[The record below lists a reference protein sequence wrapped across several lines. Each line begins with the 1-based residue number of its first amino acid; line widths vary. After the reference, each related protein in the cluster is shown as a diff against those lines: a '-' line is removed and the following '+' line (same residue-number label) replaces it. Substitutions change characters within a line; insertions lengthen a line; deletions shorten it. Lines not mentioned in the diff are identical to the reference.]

1 MASAM
6 MESLFQRTLD
16 DLVKGL
22 RLQMIGESRYLAKAL
37 EEVRKEMKS
46 TDPVIKVTALQKLT
60 YLQMACGADM
70 SWASF
75 HIVEVMTMPR
85 FSHKKVGYLAAAQS
99 FHEGTD
105 VLVLTTNLLRKD
117 MGSKNEYETSM
128 AIECLS
134 RILNAD
140 LAAALTPEVFT
151 LMASSRSFLRKKA
164 TLVLLRVF
172 VRFPD
177 AIRVA
182 FKRLVEKMDDADP
195 QVVCAAVSVLC
206 ELTLKDPR
214 AYLPLAP
221 EFYRLFEKST
231 NNWLSIKLVKVFG
244 ALTPLEPRLGRKIAG
259 PLCDHMRKTHAKSL
273 LFECI
278 RTVTLG
284 LVDHEGAVKL
294 CVEKLR
300 ENMAL
305 GDPNLKYLGLKALA
319 ALMDSH
325 PWALESSKE
334 VIIKCLND
342 GDLSIQRS
350 ALVLIMGMVSESN
363 VEETV
368 QVLLRYAQSADAG
381 FCNELVSSILQTCS
395 RVRYELVSDFGWYV
409 SVLADIARIPHSEH
423 GDEVGR
429 QLVDIALRVESVRT
443 DVVRVSRGLLVDPA
457 LLGRAPLRGV
467 LCAAAWIVGEY
478 IERAPLGPYEILEA
492 LLQPR
497 TRLLPFSVHAVYLQG
512 VLKVFVSY
520 ASSKSLG
527 KSKVPEQEESS
538 EGGGSLHAAVEL
550 IKENVA
556 PLVSSV
562 DMEVQERA
570 CNVLGLIQPFEDPNN
585 AGRMKEG
592 FETLTALSEVF
603 SLELGPVSVH
613 AQGRVSLPDGL
624 LIEDNLDA
632 LGPVDSSDDVLLHT
646 GEARSSTTYREW
658 EAEFNF
664 QPPSKE
670 SSSAVDSS
678 AALLQQHRHRHESFY
693 LPSDAPSVDY
703 PPPQLTSSA
712 ATTEAAS
719 HVRSDSSIFN
729 DSSLLR
735 AKPRQGKARRPVV
748 VALDDEDDLPGG
760 AAPVSKKGLK
770 DELVFSAI
778 RDALSADGNKGH
790 SVADGLESPLNA
802 SSSRKSRHSHRSV
815 KNREKTSL
823 REVDEVGGST
833 GDGLGNEAGKQTSDV
848 GHKEHRRSRHRPSKH
863 EILVLPNEDGSSSEN
878 DKEGTFQLSEKTHR
892 KKHKHRSSHRLSR
905 RQGKSPVSTPQNT
918 GPIPDFLL

>member
-1 MASAM
+1 MAASAM
-6 MESLFQRTLD
+6 MESLFQRTMD

-60 YLQMACGADM
+60 YLQMACGTDM

-75 HIVEVMTMPR
+75 HIVEVMTMPK

-151 LMASSRSFLRKKA
+151 LMASSRSFIRKKA

-182 FKRLVEKMDDADP
+182 FKRLVEKMDDVDP

-206 ELTLKDPR
+206 ELTSKDPR

-221 EFYRLFEKST
+221 EFYRLLEKST
-231 NNWLSIKLVKVFG
+231 NNWLSIKLVKIFG
-244 ALTPLEPRLGRKIAG
+244 ALTALEPRLGRKIAG
-259 PLCDHMRKTHAKSL
+259 PLCGHMRKTQAKSL

-284 LVDHEGAVKL
+284 LIEHEGAVKL
-294 CVEKLR
+294 CVEKVR

-325 PWALESSKE
+325 PWALEASKE

-350 ALVLIMGMVSESN
+350 ALVLIMGMVSDSN

-429 QLVDIALRVESVRT
+429 QLVDIALRVESVRR

-457 LLGRAPLRGV
+457 LLGRPALQGV
-467 LCAAAWIVGEY
+467 LCAAAWIVGEF
-478 IERAPLGPYEILEA
+478 IDRAPLVPFEILEA

-520 ASSKSLG
+520 AKRNSRGESKD
-527 KSKVPEQEESS
+527 PEQEESG
-538 EGGGSLHAAVEL
+538 ERGSLHAAVEL
-550 IKENVA
+550 IKQNVT

-570 CNVLGLIQPFEDPNN
+570 CNVLGLIQPFEDPSN
-585 AGRMKEG
+585 AGRMKEA
-592 FETLTALSEVF
+592 FETIAALSEVL
-603 SLELGPVSVH
+603 SMELGPVSVH

-624 LIEDNLDA
+624 VVEENLDA

-646 GEARSSTTYREW
+646 GVARPSTTYREW

-670 SSSAVDSS
+670 TSASVLDSS
-678 AALLQQHRHRHESFY
+678 AALLQQHRSRHGNYY
-693 LPSDAPSVDY
+693 LPSDAPSADY
-703 PPPQLTSSA
+703 PPP
-712 ATTEAAS
+712 ATTAEAAPDVPPDTS
-719 HVRSDSSIFN
+719 RGDE
-729 DSSLLR
+729 SSLLR
-735 AKPRQGKARRPVV
+735 AKSRQGKARRPVV
-748 VALDDEDDLPGG
+748 VALDDEDDLPGV

-770 DELVFSAI
+770 DELVFNAI
-778 RDALSADGNKGH
+778 RDALSADGNKG
-790 SVADGLESPLNA
+790 VTAADGGENHLGA
-802 SSSRKSRHSHRSV
+802 SSSRKSRPGHRSV
-815 KNREKTSL
+815 KNREKTSP
-823 REVDEVGGST
+823 REVDEVGGI
-833 GDGLGNEAGKQTSDV
+833 DLGNEAGRQTSDV
-848 GHKEHRRSRHRPSKH
+848 HREHRRSRHRPSKH
-863 EILVLPNEDGSSSEN
+863 EILVLPNKDGSSSEN
-878 DKEGTFQLSEKTHR
+878 DKEGTFQLSEKSHR
-892 KKHKHRSSHRLSR
+892 KKHKHRSSHRHSR
-905 RQGKSPVSTPQNT
+905 RQEKSPVSTTQNP
-918 GPIPDFLL
+918 GSIPDFLL

>member
-1 MASAM
+1 MASKM

-22 RLQMIGESRYLAKAL
+22 RLQMIGESRYMAKAL

-46 TDPVIKVTALQKLT
+46 TDPIIKVTALQKLT

-75 HIVEVMTMPR
+75 HIVEVMTMPK
-85 FSHKKVGYLAAAQS
+85 FSHKKAGYLAASQS

-134 RILNAD
+134 RILNPD

-151 LMASSRSFLRKKA
+151 LMASSRSFIRKKA

-172 VRFPD
+172 VRYPD

-206 ELTLKDPR
+206 ELTLKDPQ
-214 AYLPLAP
+214 AYLILAP
-221 EFYRLFEKST
+221 EFYRLLEKSS
-231 NNWLSIKLVKVFG
+231 NNWLSIKLVKIFG
-244 ALTPLEPRLGRKIAG
+244 ALTQIEPRLGRKIAG

-284 LVDHEGAVKL
+284 LLDHEGAVKL

-300 ENMAL
+300 ENMGF

-325 PWALESSKE
+325 PWAVAESKE

-342 GDLSIQRS
+342 GDLSIQRR
-350 ALVLIMGMVSESN
+350 ALVLIMGMVSENN

-368 QVLLRYAQSADAG
+368 QVLLRYAQSADAS

-395 RVRYELVSDFGWYV
+395 RARYELVSDFGWYV
-409 SVLADIARIPHSEH
+409 LVLADIARIPHSEH

-443 DVVRVSRGLLVDPA
+443 DVVKASRGLLLDPA
-457 LLGRAPLRGV
+457 LLGRPALQGV

-520 ASSKSLG
+520 ANQHTSSEKT
-527 KSKVPEQEESS
+527 KVSEQEEAIMK
-538 EGGGSLHAAVEL
+538 GGSLHAAVEL
-550 IKENVA
+550 IKANVA
-556 PLVSSV
+556 PLVNSV

-570 CNVLGLIQPFEDPNN
+570 CNVLGLLQPFEDSNN
-585 AGRMKEG
+585 AGRVQEG
-592 FETLTALSEVF
+592 FETLSALSEVF
-603 SLELGPVSVH
+603 SLELRPVSVH
-613 AQGRVSLPDGL
+613 AQGRVPLPDGL
-624 LIEDNLDA
+624 SIEDNLDA
-632 LGPVDSSDDVLLHT
+632 LGPIDSSDDVLLHT
-646 GEARSSTTYREW
+646 GEVRSSTTYREW

-670 SSSAVDSS
+670 NPSSVDSSS

-693 LPSDAPSVDY
+693 LPSDTPSVDY
-703 PPPQLTSSA
+703 PPPQFTSSA

-719 HVRSDSSIFN
+719 QAPSDSSIFN
-729 DSSLLR
+729 ENSLVWS
-735 AKPRQGKARRPVV
+735 KPRQAKARRPVV
-748 VALDDEDDLPGG
+748 VALDDEDDLPGA

-778 RDALSADGNKGH
+778 RDALSADGNKGPNA
-790 SVADGLESPLNA
+790 ADGLETSPLGA
-802 SSSRKSRHSHRSV
+802 SSSRKSRHSHRSA
-815 KNREKTSL
+815 KNKEKPS
-823 REVDEVGGST
+823 VDA
-833 GDGLGNEAGKQTSDV
+833 GDGLGNEAGRPASFV
-848 GHKEHRRSRHRPSKH
+848 GQKERKRSRQYRPSKH
-863 EILVLPNEDGSSSEN
+863 EILVVKTNQDGSSSEN
-878 DKEGTFQLSEKTHR
+878 EKEGTFELSEKTHR
-892 KKHKHRSSHRLSR
+892 TKNKHRSSHRHSR
-905 RQGKSPVSTPQNT
+905 RQGKSPVSTSQNT